1 MFIAG
6 CGNSKVC
13 TVEVSVFPAAAA
25 SAPFAPEIKAKKS
38 AIAPALA
45 AAGRSA
51 PKTRSIEIKVTAC
64 LRNFPL
70 YVVPWGRLPGRESRE

>member
-13 TVEVSVFPAAAA
+13 TVEVSVFAAAAA
-25 SAPFAPEIKAKKS
+25 SAPFAPEINAKKS
-38 AIAPALA
+38 EIALALA

-51 PKTRSIEIKVTAC
+51 PQMSSIEMKVTAC
-64 LRNFPL
+64 LRSFPL
-70 YVVPWGRLPGRESRE
+70 YVVRWGRLPGRESRE